1 MTAQHAVE
9 AREPSVITTKELR
22 QFDPESVELVHE
34 YQFHGWTGWLSANQH
49 VILRAPDGDGT
60 ASIARK
66 YRRRRSA
73 EIMRRPLDQWLR
85 RKELEQLE
93 RERADAFGLTPP
105 PERGVQESE
114 QPPWQIATKQSY
126 DALLRMQKLTRDWW
140 EGVVQA
146 GSGKTLWTLHEEG
159 DDDWILISGNR
170 EDKLSHIA
178 AIGRAADPLVVEKL
192 QQRIDQANNREGN
205 HPMEETGPPKKQ
217 FECKEPGCTSSFD
230 KQGALNLHQQVH
242 VMASPETC
250 PLCPKQTTTPAAFG
264 RHIRSKHATD
274 PRLPGILEAL
284 GMAPMKEREPVKAIA
299 KNGTPLKKPTEPR
312 AARVYGMPPRP
323 CEYCATVL
331 PAKSIGGHHRG
342 HVNVGHIKIADGG
355 DAATQVLPNGAKA
368 ITAPVSPPEASE
380 AVTEAPAK
388 PEPLPV
394 QAAPMAVEPFVV
406 NGTGKQETP
415 EEVLNLIR
423 TLVNPELVGE
433 NERLRA
439 QNSKLTTDLEE
450 MRRDRDDLQ
459 ALMDMISE
467 RRTRTNAP
475 T

>member
-1 MTAQHAVE
+1 MTAQHAE
-9 AREPSVITTKELR
+9 AEETSILTPKELR
-22 QFDPESVELVHE
+22 QFDHESVALVLE
-34 YQFHGWTGWLSANQH
+34 YQNYGWTGWLSANQH

-60 ASIARK
+60 ASVARK

-85 RKELEQLE
+85 RKELERAEQE
-93 RERADAFGLTPP
+93 RTDAFGRPAS
-105 PERGVQESE
+105 SE
-114 QPPWQIATKQSY
+114 GDFVPSKNPPWQLATEQSY

-140 EGVVQA
+140 DGVRLA
-146 GSGKTLWTLHEEG
+146 GYGNTVWQLLEQGE
-159 DDDWILISGNR
+159 DDWALVSGNR
-170 EDKLSHIA
+170 EDKIIHIVAVGPA
-178 AIGRAADPLVVEKL
+178 ASSDDIEKL
-192 QQRIDQANNREGN
+192 KANIAKTNQREGI
-205 HPMEETGPPKKQ
+205 HPMEETGPPKKK
-217 FECKEPGCTSSFD
+217 FACEEPGCTSSFD
-230 KQGALNLHQQVH
+230 TRGALNLHQQVH
-242 VMASPETC
+242 VMDPKTC

-274 PRLPGILEAL
+274 SRLPGILEAL
-284 GMAPMKEREPVKAIA
+284 GMAPMKDREPVKPIA
-299 KNGTPLKKPTEPR
+299 LTGTPPKKSTEPR
-312 AARVYGMPPRP
+312 AARVYTLPPRP
-323 CEYCATVL
+323 CEYCGLVL
-331 PAKSIGGHHRG
+331 AAKSIGGHHRG

-355 DAATQVLPNGAKA
+355 DAATQTLPHGAKA
-368 ITAPVSPPEASE
+368 ITTPVSPPKAPE
-380 AVTEAPAK
+380 AVTEAPTK

-439 QNSKLTTDLEE
+439 QNNKLTVDLEE

>member
-9 AREPSVITTKELR
+9 AKEPSVITTKELR
-22 QFDPESVELVHE
+22 QFDPEAVDLVHE

-60 ASIARK
+60 ASISRK
-66 YRRRRSA
+66 YRRKRSA

-105 PERGVQESE
+105 PERGVQESD

-126 DALLRMQKLTRDWW
+126 DALLRMQKATRDWW

-146 GSGKTLWTLHEEG
+146 GSGNTLWTLHEEG

-178 AIGRAADPLVVEKL
+178 ATGRATHPLVVEKL

-205 HPMEETGPPKKQ
+205 HPMEETGPPKKKHAC
-217 FECKEPGCTSSFD
+217 EEPGCDQSFD
-230 KQGALNLHQQVH
+230 IQGALNLHKQIH
-242 VMASPETC
+242 VQGERPC
-250 PLCPKQTTTPAAFG
+250 PLCPRVLHTPAAFG
-264 RHIRSKHATD
+264 KHIRAAIHAND
-274 PRLPGILEAL
+274 PRLPEVLKNL
-284 GMAPMKEREPVKAIA
+284 GMYAPGER
-299 KNGTPLKKPTEPR
+299 PR
-312 AARVYGMPPRP
+312 REHTLPPRP
-323 CEYCATVL
+323 CDYCGAVMA
-331 PAKSIGGHHRG
+331 AKSIGGHHRG
-342 HVNVGHIKIADGG
+342 HIKLGHVKTADGG
-355 DAATQVLPNGAKA
+355 DGATQLLKESKVIA
-368 ITAPVSPPEASE
+368 APVSPPKAPK
-380 AVTEAPAK
+380 AVTRAPAK
-388 PEPLPV
+388 PERV
-394 QAAPMAVEPFVV
+394 VVRAAPVTVESFAV
-406 NGTGKQETP
+406 NGTGKHETP
-415 EEVLNLIR
+415 EDTLNLIR

-439 QNSKLTTDLEE
+439 QNTKLTVDLEE